1 MAKQQNN
8 MLVEY
13 SQAYQRIQAEM
24 NEQLANGTMRAGS
37 REHRQA
43 MSDLAELKNQ
53 MTDVRLELIAIN
65 EQIREVNWKTWNN
78 AIAMLE
84 HMNSQLDST
93 IDIIGDLTS
102 FTDNGKITKNGIAQ
116 YNLNASG
123 LANARQKVADYTVAI
138 AKLDEELANNVIN
151 QQQYNEELQDYREKQ
166 MAAVGD
172 VKKYRDA
179 IIALVK
185 EGIEAETNA
194 MSDLIDKRK
203 EALQRQKEID
213 DYNKTVT
220 DKEREIN
227 KIRAQIAAL
236 SGDDSLATQAKVAK
250 LRADLADKEQDLAD
264 TRRDHEYDS
273 MVQSLDDEL
282 ESFKEVQDEKA
293 KALELSLANQEVAI
307 QNTLSWTKTQ
317 YKDTTDVLTQIALEY
332 GINLED
338 SIVTPWKNATNAAK
352 EYKDAIAGVT
362 TTQKKTSNTNKVK
375 KKSNTKAGA
384 GISTTGYVKEATNL
398 AKSPKDA
405 TAAYYESIKA
415 PTTKIS
421 ENTSTSTAKSSGGKL
436 STAFSSSSLWY
447 GNKANKASDVKL
459 LQKYLIA
466 LGYANFKNLGVFGA
480 ATDAAV
486 RAFQKKNGIGVDGV
500 VGPKTKAKLIELA
513 KAKGKAAHGKRNA
526 KGLYLTDEQGIGSEA
541 IITKEG
547 VLRQLD
553 SDTVFSKRQ
562 TEALWDLSK
571 MNLDSLLSNAAKI
584 VRRDTSVE
592 IHYDSLLS
600 VNGDVT
606 RDALPGLQEILKQA
620 CEYTKRDITQSL
632 SKLGYR

>member
-93 IDIIGDLTS
+93 IDIIGDLTA
-102 FTDNGKITKNGIAQ
+102 FTDDGKITKNGIAQ
-116 YNLNASG
+116 YNLNASA

-138 AKLDEELANNVIN
+138 ATLDKELKNGTIN

-185 EGIEAETNA
+185 EGIEAETKA

-203 EALQRQKEID
+203 EALQRQKEND

-220 DKEREIN
+220 DKEKEIN
-227 KIRAQIAAL
+227 KIRAPIDAL

-293 KALELSLANQEVAI
+293 KALELSIANQEVAI

-317 YKDTTDVLTQIALEY
+317 YKDTTDALTQIALEY

-362 TTQKKTSNTNKVK
+362 TTQKKTSATNKVN
-375 KKSNTKAGA
+375 KKSNTKADA

-421 ENTSTSTAKSSGGKL
+421 ENNSTSTAKSSGGKL
-436 STAFSSSSLWY
+436 STAFSGGSLWY
-447 GNKANKASDVKL
+447 GNTKNKASDVKL
-459 LQKYLIA
+459 LQQYLIA
-466 LGYANFKNLGVFGA
+466 LGYANFKNLGVFGT

-500 VGPKTKAKLIELA
+500 VGSKTKAKLIELA
-513 KAKGKAAHGKRNA
+513 KKAGKAAHGKRNA
-526 KGLYLTDEQGIGSEA
+526 NGLYLTDEQGIGSEA

-553 SDTVFSKRQ
+553 SDTVFSKKQ

-571 MNLDSLLSNAAKI
+571 MNLDALLSNASKV
-584 VRRDTSVE
+584 VRRDTNVE